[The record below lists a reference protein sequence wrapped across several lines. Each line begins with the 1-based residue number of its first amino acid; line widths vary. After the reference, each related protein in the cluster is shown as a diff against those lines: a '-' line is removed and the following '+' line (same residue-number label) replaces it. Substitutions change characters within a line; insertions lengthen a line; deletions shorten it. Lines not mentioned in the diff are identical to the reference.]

1 MKIKMIV
8 LTLAICLSA
17 VGVYAQKADFSGKWT
32 LDVAKS
38 KLGERNNIESQ
49 TLTVAQTANDI
60 KIDTATKRTPPPG
73 GGAPGGGGGAGG
85 GGGMGRGG
93 DGSATYV
100 LDGKDAK
107 SEIAGPGGAMV
118 PVTTNGKLDGGK
130 LVISRASTFNGP
142 NGAITSTLKETWEL
156 SADGKTLTVTSERT
170 SPRGTDTTTKV
181 FVKG

>member
-1 MKIKMIV
+1 MIKMIV
-8 LTLAICLSA
+8 LTLAFCMSA

-38 KLGERNNIESQ
+38 KLGERNNIETQ

-60 KIDTATKRTPPPG
+60 KIDTATKRTPPPSG
-73 GGAPGGGGGAGG
+73 TPGGGGGGG
-85 GGGMGRGG
+85 GGGMMGRGG
-93 DGSATYV
+93 DGAATYM
-100 LDGKDAK
+100 LDGKDMK

-118 PVTTNGKLDGGK
+118 PVTTNGKIDGGK
-130 LVISRASTFNGP
+130 LLLSNSRTFTTP
-142 NGAITSTLKETWEL
+142 NGAITSTTKETWEL
-156 SADGKTLTVTSERT
+156 SADGKTLTVNVERT